1 MKIGLFAEFWGLWIN
16 VIILIVIRS
25 FYWDVVLNVIVNMYK
40 VIREKK

>member
-1 MKIGLFAEFWGLWIN
+1 MKIGLFAEFWGLWTN

-25 FYWDVVLNVIVNMYK
+25 LYWDVVLNVIVNMYK